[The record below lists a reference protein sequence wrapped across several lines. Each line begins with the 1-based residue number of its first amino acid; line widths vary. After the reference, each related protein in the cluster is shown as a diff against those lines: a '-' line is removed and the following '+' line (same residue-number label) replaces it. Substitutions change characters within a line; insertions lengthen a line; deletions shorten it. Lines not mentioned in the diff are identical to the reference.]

1 MKIGILDKL
10 LEFYSH
16 IIKNFSLN
24 IQALEKL
31 GNFLF
36 LILFKLKYMYKR
48 SNIAK
53 LPLTVINVSKL
64 IHTNIDFIIIKVG
77 YLYLLYSANLL
88 YTQLDNA
95 NEALECYD

>member
-1 MKIGILDKL
+1 MKIGILDSL
-10 LEFYSH
+10 LEFYSQ
-16 IIKNFSLN
+16 ITKNFPLN

-36 LILFKLKYMYKR
+36 LIFFKLKYMYKR
-48 SNIAK
+48 GNIAQ
-53 LPLTVINVSKL
+53 LSLTMINVSKL
-64 IHTNIDFIIIKVG
+64 IHWNIDSIIIKVS

-95 NEALECYD
+95 NEALRCYD